1 MSHHMNFLARWRDI
15 SSTILTGS
23 RNSPTIRSATDRDN
37 IRMHS
42 GLRKRELER
51 MDTRTNRFPAI
62 ITIANKMNTTM
73 MMVMWGLR
81 INDTLSLAGYKFV
94 PLVWFAIEKLN
105 SIFKESLL
113 IQRSAPRCV
122 IECHGG
128 NNAIIF
134 QEKANERSGILWK
147 IEIH

>member
-1 MSHHMNFLARWRDI
+1 MIIKDIWKSEKKNMNNNFVKLSEKFFFDGFLI
-15 SSTILTGS
+15 GKI
-23 RNSPTIRSATDRDN
+23 NN
-37 IRMHS
+37 I
-42 GLRKRELER
+42 EL
-51 MDTRTNRFPAI
+51 
-62 ITIANKMNTTM
+62 
-73 MMVMWGLR
+73 
-81 INDTLSLAGYKFV
+81 
-94 PLVWFAIEKLN
+94 IEKLN